1 MVRRAD
7 ASTKEEGRRWRKVS
21 PQLYSALE
29 GIRGEIRLSEPLSGL
44 TSLRIGGPADSV
56 VIPEDIDDLCRLV
69 RQAQAAKVP
78 ILVIGGTNVLVRD
91 QGVRGIVVQLSR
103 LTAIRDEPH
112 DMVFAEAGVR
122 MPVLLQHAISRS
134 LSGLEWAAGIPGTV
148 GGGVMMNAGTA
159 LGEMKDAL
167 KAIEVVGSRGTL
179 LTRQVSDLSFGYR
192 RAHIP
197 KGVIVGAWFQLRPAT
212 KKKVE
217 CSTKTYLQ
225 YRKNTQ
231 PLALPN
237 AGSIFKNPPDG
248 SAGKLIEEA
257 GLKGAQIG
265 DAQVS
270 PKHANFIINKG
281 SARASDV
288 IRLIQKIRRTVL
300 KKTGTTLQLELK
312 IVGEA

>member
-1 MVRRAD
+1 MVRKAD
-7 ASTKEEGRRWRKVS
+7 ASTKEEGRRWRKVN

-29 GIRGEIRLSEPLSGL
+29 GIRGEIRLSEPLSAL

-91 QGVRGIVVQLSR
+91 QGVRGIVVQLNR

-112 DMVFAEAGVR
+112 DMVFAQAGVR

-159 LGEMKDAL
+159 LGEMKDVL

-179 LTRQVSDLSFGYR
+179 LTRQASDLSFGYR
-192 RAHIP
+192 RARVP

-225 YRKNTQ
+225 YRKKHSTV
-231 PLALPN
+231 
-237 AGSIFKNPPDG
+237 GSPQCRFN
-248 SAGKLIEEA
+248 L
-257 GLKGAQIG
+257 
-265 DAQVS
+265 
-270 PKHANFIINKG
+270 
-281 SARASDV
+281 
-288 IRLIQKIRRTVL
+288 
-300 KKTGTTLQLELK
+300 
-312 IVGEA
+312 